1 MIKHKH
7 HIIPRH
13 RGGSDDPSNLVE
25 VTLNQHIMFHW
36 CEWNRTGNHM
46 DQIAY
51 RMLSGKDD
59 SKEQARL
66 NAIQVRKGTALRSEQ
81 ARQASLRRWK
91 NDEERKRQSERTSKT
106 WIERRK
112 KRRFTPEDV
121 AVIRS
126 EVYTIDEL
134 ADMFSAPR
142 NTIKTVRQ
150 GVTYGDLPMGNVKLR
165 KYNKH
170 K

>member
-1 MIKHKH
+1 MKHKH

-25 VTLNQHIMFHW
+25 VTINQHIMFHW
-36 CEWNRTGNHM
+36 CEWNRTGSEM
-46 DQIAY
+46 DEIAY
-51 RMLSGKDD
+51 RMLSGKDND
-59 SKEQARL
+59 KEQARL
-66 NAIQVRKGTALRSEQ
+66 DAIQARKGTALRSEQ

-91 NDEERKRQSERTSKT
+91 NEEERKRQSERTANT
-106 WIERRK
+106 WKERRK
-112 KRRFTPEDV
+112 KRRFSPEDV

-126 EVYTIDEL
+126 EKYTIDEL
-134 ADMFSAPR
+134 AEMFSAPR

-150 GVTYGDLPMGNVKLR
+150 GVTYGDLSMGNVKLHR
-165 KYNKH
+165 YKKH